1 MNAYLLFRLRAPF
14 QLCALATLV
23 VLGGCMV
30 GPDYQRPTA
39 PISTQFKEAAGW
51 KAASPQDELPKG
63 PWWELYQD
71 PQLNALVSQVQLNN
85 QNVAQYAALYRQAL
99 GLVDQSQ
106 AGLFPTLT
114 ATGDSTR
121 SGSGSGSSSTSVIT
135 GGSGIT
141 TGTST
146 GTATGSTTGATTTT
160 GTTTTT
166 STGNSGG
173 GSSVS
178 KSVSASLKLSWE
190 ADIWG
195 KLRRTVEEDR
205 ASAQASAA
213 DLANATLSAQSS
225 LAQDYFQLR
234 ILDQRIALYEQTITG
249 YQRYLQIIQN
259 KYDEQISSRAD
270 LATGKTQLLSAQ
282 ASLLDLRWQ
291 RAQYE
296 HAIALL
302 MGKAPADFSLAADHD
317 WTYHVPQVPLGIP
330 SRLLER
336 RPDIASAER
345 AMASANA
352 AVGVA
357 TAAYYPDL
365 TLSASGGYQNSSFGN
380 LFSLPNHFWS
390 IGPSLSG
397 TLLDFGATRA
407 GVDQAR
413 ANYDAKV
420 AAYRQTVLTGLGE
433 VEDYLVELRTLEPE
447 LVARRNSAQSA
458 EDSASVSRD
467 QYEAGVIDY
476 LDVATTQATSLSE
489 RQTLLSLVGTQL
501 VTSVQLQAALGGSW
515 SAP

>member
-1 MNAYLLFRLRAPF
+1 MNVFKPSRLC
-14 QLCALATLV
+14 LALAV
-23 VLGGCMV
+23 AAAMSGCMV
-30 GPDYQRPTA
+30 GPDYQRPSA
-39 PISTQFKEAAGW
+39 PVSVAFKEAAGW

-63 PWWELYQD
+63 PWWALYQD
-71 PQLNALVSQVQLNN
+71 PQLSALVAQVQLNN
-85 QNVAQYAALYRQAL
+85 QNVAQYAAQYRQAL
-99 GLVDQSQ
+99 ALVRGSR
-106 AGLFPTLT
+106 AELLPTVS
-114 ATGDSTR
+114 ATGATTR
-121 SGSGSGSSSTSVIT
+121 SETGTGSSGSSSAGSA
-135 GGSGIT
+135 GGPSNEH
-141 TGTST
+141 S
-146 GTATGSTTGATTTT
+146 ATLS
-160 GTTTTT
+160 
-166 STGNSGG
+166 
-173 GSSVS
+173 
-178 KSVSASLKLSWE
+178 LSWE

-234 ILDQRIALYEQTITG
+234 ILDRRIALYEDTIKG
-249 YQRYLQIIQN
+249 YERYLQIIQN
-259 KYDEQISSRAD
+259 KYDEKIVSRAD
-270 LATGKTQLLSAQ
+270 LSTGKTQLHSAR
-282 ASLLDLRWQ
+282 ASMLDLQWQ

-302 MGKAPADFSLAADHD
+302 MGKAPADFSLAADAK
-317 WTYHVPQVPLGIP
+317 WAYHVPQVPLGVP

-336 RPDIASAER
+336 RPDIAAAER
-345 AMASANA
+345 EMAASNA

-365 TLSASGGYQNSSFGN
+365 TLSASGGYQSSTMSN
-380 LFSLPNHFWS
+380 LFSLPNRFWS
-390 IGPSLSG
+390 IGPSLTG
-397 TLLDFGATRA
+397 TLLDFGKTKAT
-407 GVDQAR
+407 VEQAR
-413 ANYDAKV
+413 AAYDASV
-420 AAYRQTVLTGLGE
+420 ASYRQTVLTGLGE

-447 LVARRNSAQSA
+447 LVARRTSAEAA

-515 SAP
+515 EGVSAGQ

>member
-1 MNAYLLFRLRAPF
+1 MNAFVPSR
-14 QLCALATLV
+14 LCAALVLATLA
-23 VLGGCMV
+23 LSGCMV
-30 GPDYQRPTA
+30 GPDYQRPSA
-39 PISTQFKEAAGW
+39 PVSTQFKEAAGW
-51 KAASPQDELPKG
+51 KAASPRDELPKG
-63 PWWELYQD
+63 PWWALYQD
-71 PQLNALVSQVQLNN
+71 PQLDALVAQVQLNN

-99 GLVDQSQ
+99 GLVNQSR

-121 SGSGSGSSSTSVIT
+121 SGTGGGSSRTSVN
-135 GGSGIT
+135 
-141 TGTST
+141 TGTD
-146 GTATGSTTGATTTT
+146 
-160 GTTTTT
+160 TTT
-166 STGNSGG
+166 STSSSSSG
-173 GSSVS
+173 SIS
-178 KSVSASLKLSWE
+178 KTDSATLNLSWE

-195 KLRRTVEEDR
+195 KLRRTVAEDR

-234 ILDQRIALYEQTITG
+234 ILDQRIALYQETIEG

-270 LATGKTQLLSAQ
+270 LATGKTQLQSAQ
-282 ASLLDLRWQ
+282 ASMLDLQWQ

-296 HAIALL
+296 HAVALL
-302 MGKAPADFSLAADHD
+302 MGKAPADFSLAADKH
-317 WTYHVPQVPLGIP
+317 WQYHVPTVPLGIP

-345 AMASANA
+345 AMAAANE

-365 TLSASGGYQNSSFGN
+365 TLTASGGFQNSGFGN
-380 LFSLPNHFWS
+380 LFTVPNRFWS

-407 GVDQAR
+407 AVDQAR
-413 ANYDAKV
+413 AAYDAKV
-420 AAYRQTVLTGLGE
+420 AVYRQTVLTGLGE

-447 LVARRNSAQSA
+447 LVARRLSAQSA

-515 SAP
+515 QGEAKAP

>member
-1 MNAYLLFRLRAPF
+1 MNALLPSRLCVAV
-14 QLCALATLV
+14 LLASSL
-23 VLGGCMV
+23 LGGCMV
-30 GPDYQRPTA
+30 GPDYHKPAA
-39 PISTQFKEAAGW
+39 PVSATFKEAQGW

-71 PQLNALVSQVQLNN
+71 PQLNALTAQVQLNN
-85 QNVAQYAALYRQAL
+85 QNVAVYAAQYRQAL
-99 GLVDQSQ
+99 ALVRESRAD
-106 AGLFPTLT
+106 LFPTLSGT
-114 ATGDSTR
+114 ASSTR
-121 SGSGSGSSSTSVIT
+121 SETGTGSSS
-135 GGSGIT
+135 
-141 TGTST
+141 
-146 GTATGSTTGATTTT
+146 GST
-160 GTTTTT
+160 
-166 STGNSGG
+166 SSSGG
-173 GSSVS
+173 VS
-178 KSVSASLKLSWE
+178 KEHSASLSLSWE

-234 ILDQRIALYEQTITG
+234 ILDQRIALYRETITG
-249 YQRYLQIIQN
+249 YERYLRIIQN

-270 LATGKTQLLSAQ
+270 LATGKTQLQSAQ
-282 ASLLDLRWQ
+282 ASMLDLQWQ

-302 MGKAPADFSLAADHD
+302 IGKAPADFALAADPA
-317 WTYHVPQVPLGIP
+317 WQYHVPSIPLGVP

-336 RPDIASAER
+336 RPDIAAAER
-345 AMASANA
+345 DMAAANA

-365 TLSASGGYQNSSFGN
+365 TLSASGGYQSSTLSN
-380 LFSLPNHFWS
+380 LFSVPNRFWS
-390 IGPSLSG
+390 IGPSLTG
-397 TLLDFGATRA
+397 TLLDFGATKA
-407 GVDQAR
+407 AVEQAR
-413 ANYDAKV
+413 HAYDAKV
-420 AAYRQTVLTGLGE
+420 ATYRQTVLTGLGE

-447 LVARRNSAQSA
+447 LEARRNSAQSA
-458 EDSASVSRD
+458 EESASVSRD

-489 RQTLLSLVGTQL
+489 RQTLLSLVATQL

-515 SAP
+515 TGE

>member
-1 MNAYLLFRLRAPF
+1 
-14 QLCALATLV
+14 V
-23 VLGGCMV
+23 
-30 GPDYQRPTA
+30 
-39 PISTQFKEAAGW
+39 
-51 KAASPQDELPKG
+51 
-63 PWWELYQD
+63 
-71 PQLNALVSQVQLNN
+71 
-85 QNVAQYAALYRQAL
+85 
-99 GLVDQSQ
+99 
-106 AGLFPTLT
+106 T
-114 ATGDSTR
+114 ATGDTTR
-121 SGSGSGSSSTSVIT
+121 SETGTGSGGSNSDA
-135 GGSGIT
+135 G
-141 TGTST
+141 
-146 GTATGSTTGATTTT
+146 GTAG
-160 GTTTTT
+160 
-166 STGNSGG
+166 
-173 GSSVS
+173 
-178 KSVSASLKLSWE
+178 SASSGAGGPSNQHSATLSLSWE

-234 ILDQRIALYEQTITG
+234 ILDRRIALYAETIQG
-249 YQRYLQIIQN
+249 YQRYMQIIQN
-259 KYDEQISSRAD
+259 KYDEKIVSRAD
-270 LATGKTQLLSAQ
+270 LSTGKTQLQSAQ
-282 ASLLDLRWQ
+282 ASMLDLQWQ

-302 MGKAPADFSLAADHD
+302 IGKPPAEFSLAVDDHWD
-317 WTYHVPQVPLGIP
+317 YRVPSVPLGVP

-365 TLSASGGYQNSSFGN
+365 TLSASGGYQGSTMSH
-380 LFSLPNHFWS
+380 LFSLPNRFWS
-390 IGPSLSG
+390 IGPSLTG
-397 TLLDFGATRA
+397 TVLDFGATKA
-407 GVDQAR
+407 GVEQAR
-413 ANYDAKV
+413 AAYDAKV
-420 AAYRQTVLTGLGE
+420 ATYRQTVLTGLGE

-447 LVARRNSAQSA
+447 IIARRASAEAA

-515 SAP
+515 TP